1 MEFILSDN
9 FKKMKTE
16 TNAETIKA
24 YELLCGPTVLHNE
37 RKEYRPRMPAILK
50 GLFTL
55 EEGRYKTIQ
64 SVSSSFYS
72 ISYYRF

>member
-1 MEFILSDN
+1 MEFTSTDS

-16 TNAETIKA
+16 SNSETLKA

-50 GLFTL
+50 GLFAL
-55 EEGRYKTIQ
+55 EEGKL
-64 SVSSSFYS
+64 
-72 ISYYRF
+72 